1 MFTFLTSSNCSL
13 ISLNVSHYRL
23 GDRVLKDSPEALT
36 NENCTLASSDIKN
49 NELGDEEIKYLCKA
63 LTDSNCKLQTLDLR
77 GIRNITDVEV
87 KG

>member
-36 NENCTLASSDIKN
+36 NKNCILTSLDIRD
-49 NELGDEEIKYLCKA
+49 NELGDEGIRYLSKA
-63 LTDSNCKLQTLDLR
+63 LTDTNCKLQSLNLR
-77 GIRNITDVEV
+77 GIRKITDVEV